1 MRAPIL
7 LSVPIVF
14 LLFSSTALARHAC
27 IPPDQAIRHLH
38 HEVCVEAHVY
48 RVVDAT
54 DGIHF
59 LDVCSPETA
68 DADCH
73 FFLLSSDEDKKF
85 TGNLQ
90 QLVGQTIQ
98 IRGKIRTLQGHADMV
113 FSSRQQLHGG
123 KEKFHPNPQLFQTFS
138 AETAGQGFNTQN
150 GVGGQNGVHFHHRGN

>member
-1 MRAPIL
+1 MRAPSL

-14 LLFSSTALARHAC
+14 LLFSSAALARHAC
-27 IPPDQAIRHLH
+27 IPPDQAMQYLH
-38 HEVCVEAHVY
+38 HDVCVEVHVY
-48 RVVDAT
+48 RVVDAS

-59 LDVCSPETA
+59 LDVCSPQTS

-98 IRGKIRTLQGHADMV
+98 IRGKIRTLQGRTDMI
-113 FSSRQQLHGG
+113 FSTQQQLHGG
-123 KEKFHPNPQLFQTFS
+123 KEKFHPNPQLLKTFS
-138 AETAGQGFNTQN
+138 AENGGQGFSSRN
-150 GVGGQNGVHFHHRGN
+150 GVGGQHGVHFRHRGN